1 MEWIHTAASVT
12 VVIGFMAGVF
22 SYSVL
27 KPLNKAIDNLD
38 RAIGELRMDLLT
50 SEDRRHQMELHLV
63 EVDQRARSA
72 HHRVDDLAR
81 FCQKEFNY
89 VPHREV
95 TGDDM
100 GHKQNH

>member
-1 MEWIHTAASVT
+1 MDVNILASWT
-12 VVIGFMAGVF
+12 VVLGFVGGVF
-22 SYSVL
+22 SWVIL
-27 KPLNKAIDNLD
+27 RPLNKAIDNLD

-63 EVDQRARSA
+63 EVDQRARAA

-81 FCQKEFNY
+81 FCSKEFNY
-89 VPHREV
+89 VPRREV

>member
-1 MEWIHTAASVT
+1 MDANILASWTIVL
-12 VVIGFMAGVF
+12 GFVGGVF
-22 SYSVL
+22 SWAVL
-27 KPLNKAIDNLD
+27 RPLNNAIENLNKAVS
-38 RAIGELRMDLLT
+38 ELRMELLT
-50 SEDRRHQMELHLV
+50 AEDRRHQMELHLV

>member
-38 RAIGELRMDLLT
+38 RAIAELRMDLLT
-50 SEDRRHQMELHLV
+50 AEDRRHQMELHLV

-89 VPHREV
+89 VPLREV

-100 GHKQNH
+100 GYKQDH

>member
-1 MEWIHTAASVT
+1 MDVNILASWTIVL
-12 VVIGFMAGVF
+12 GFVGGVF
-22 SYSVL
+22 SWAVL
-27 KPLNKAIDNLD
+27 RPLNNAIENLNKAVS
-38 RAIGELRMDLLT
+38 ELRMELLT
-50 SEDRRHQMELHLV
+50 AEDRRHQMELHLV

-89 VPHREV
+89 VPRREV